1 VLMSRRDAGRS
12 RPARVVATLESSVPA
27 LRRYAA
33 TLLRGRQEVDNL
45 VYDCLVCA
53 LDHPHTRRDDDDV
66 RTWLFALMRNLFIRQ
81 TRRKRL
87 RDQPASTSYLSPKSR
102 RNDEKESDDI
112 LDALRRLPEEQ
123 RSVLFL
129 VSVEDLTYGA
139 VAQVLK
145 IPLGTV
151 MSHLARGRGRLQQIM
166 GSGTPGAS
174 AGGMQVT
181 HLDDAPGRQATILE

>member
-1 VLMSRRDAGRS
+1 VLTSRLDAGVS
-12 RPARVVATLESSVPA
+12 CSAWDVATLESSVPA

-33 TLLRGRQEVDNL
+33 TLLGGQQQVDNF

-53 LDHPHTRRDDDDV
+53 LDHLHTRRDDDDV
-66 RTWLFALMRNLFIRQ
+66 RTWLFALMRNRFIRPTQ
-81 TRRKRL
+81 RKRS
-87 RDQPASTSYLSPKSR
+87 REQPAATKYLSANSG
-102 RNDEKESDDI
+102 RNDDKESDNI

-139 VAQVLK
+139 VAQVLE

-151 MSHLARGRGRLQQIM
+151 MSHLARGRECLQQIM
-166 GSGTPGAS
+166 SSGAPDAS
-174 AGGMQVT
+174 AGRT
-181 HLDDAPGRQATILE
+181 